1 MKLAWST
8 RNRII
13 LLFLLAAHLPV
24 LFPGFFAP
32 NGYAAQNR
40 DFPFAPPTHL
50 HFVDGTG
57 HFHARPFV
65 YGLKDNGDGA
75 NYEEDRTALFPVHF
89 FVRTASGS
97 SDDPAERQ
105 IHLFAVEQPGS
116 LYLFGTDG
124 FGRDVLSRLLF
135 GGRISLLAGLCAAGL
150 ALSLGILLGVVAGF
164 YGNWVDTIVM
174 RGVDVFLA
182 LPWLYLLFAVRAVLP
197 LRIRTTETFFL
208 FVAIIGIVGWARPAR
223 LIRGLVL
230 SAKERNFVL
239 AARAFGASDSHILVR
254 HILPQLSGTLST
266 LIALLIPH
274 FLLAEV
280 TLSFLGLGVGEPLP
294 SLGNLL
300 AELQKY
306 SVLTSYWWMY
316 FPAIA
321 LVFLF
326 LVYQWIAKMLQDR
339 NAEVSL

>member
-1 MKLAWST
+1 MKFDWSS
-8 RNRII
+8 RNRVI

-24 LFPGFFAP
+24 IFPSFFAP
-32 NGYAAQNR
+32 NDYAAQNR

-50 HFVDGTG
+50 HFVDDAG
-57 HFHARPFV
+57 HFHLRPFV
-65 YGLKDNGDGA
+65 YGFKDTADGTS
-75 NYEEDRTALFPVHF
+75 YEEDRTSLFPVRF
-89 FVRTASGS
+89 FVRNT
-97 SDDPAERQ
+97 SDRSNDSAEHK
-105 IHLFAVEQPGS
+105 IHLFGVEQPGS

-135 GGRISLLAGLCAAGL
+135 GGRISLTAGLCAAGL
-150 ALSLGILLGVVAGF
+150 ALSLGILLGVLAGF
-164 YGNWVDTIVM
+164 YGNWADTIVM

-197 LRIRTTETFFL
+197 LHIRTMETFFL

-254 HILPQLSGTLST
+254 HILPQLSGTLLT
-266 LIALLIPH
+266 LTALLIPQ

-316 FPAIA
+316 FPALA

-326 LVYQWIAKMLQDR
+326 LMYQWVAKMLQDK
-339 NAEVSL
+339 NTEVSL

>member
-1 MKLAWST
+1 MKFEWSS

-13 LLFLLAAHLPV
+13 FLFLLAAHLPV
-24 LFPGFFAP
+24 IFPSFFAP
-32 NGYAAQNR
+32 NGYDTQNR
-40 DFPFAPPTHL
+40 DLPFAPPTRL
-50 HFVDGTG
+50 HFVDDAG
-57 HFHARPFV
+57 HFHLRPFV
-65 YGLKDNGDGA
+65 YAFKESGDGA
-75 NYEEDRTALFPVHF
+75 NYEEDRTSLFPLQF
-89 FVRTASGS
+89 FVRNT
-97 SDDPAERQ
+97 SDTSNNSAEHK
-105 IHLFAVEQPGS
+105 IHLFGVAQPGS
-116 LYLFGTDG
+116 FYLFGTDG

-135 GGRISLLAGLCAAGL
+135 GGRISLVAGLSAAGL
-150 ALSLGILLGVVAGF
+150 ALSLGILLGVLAGF
-164 YGNWVDTIVM
+164 YGSWADTIVM

-197 LRIRTTETFFL
+197 LHIRTTETFFL

-254 HILPQLSGTLST
+254 HILPQLSGTLLT
-266 LIALLIPH
+266 LAALLIPQ

-316 FPAIA
+316 FPAVA

-326 LVYQWIAKMLQDR
+326 LMYQWIAKMLQDK